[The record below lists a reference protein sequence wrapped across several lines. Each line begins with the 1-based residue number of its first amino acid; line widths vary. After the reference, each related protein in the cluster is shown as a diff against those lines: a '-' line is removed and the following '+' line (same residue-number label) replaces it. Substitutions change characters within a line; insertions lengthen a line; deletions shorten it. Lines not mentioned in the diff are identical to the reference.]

1 MVKYLITENRLES
14 FITSVF
20 DKDLT
25 PTGGWWTHSKIKKE
39 LRGWSEWMPIYY
51 DKDFYTDFADNDSTK
66 YMNYS
71 KKDKIVE
78 LEARIEELERENVE
92 TTNAMYE
99 IANSLEARIDILAS
113 EPYKLPFNT
122 EQLQ

>member
-1 MVKYLITENRLES
+1 MFRWVDNFLRPYQISTDN
-14 FITSVF
+14 TSIF
-20 DKDLT
+20 DKIL
-25 PTGGWWTHSKIKKE
+25 
-39 LRGWSEWMPIYY
+39 
-51 DKDFYTDFADNDSTK
+51 
-66 YMNYS
+66 
-71 KKDKIVE
+71 E

-122 EQLQ
+122 EKLQ

>member
-1 MVKYLITENRLES
+1 MFRWIDNFLKLYQIPTDN
-14 FITSVF
+14 TSIF
-20 DKDLT
+20 
-25 PTGGWWTHSKIKKE
+25 GKI
-39 LRGWSEWMPIYY
+39 
-51 DKDFYTDFADNDSTK
+51 A
-66 YMNYS
+66 
-71 KKDKIVE
+71 E

-122 EQLQ
+122 EKLQ

>member
-1 MVKYLITENRLES
+1 MFRWVDNFLKPYQIPTDN
-14 FITSVF
+14 TSIF
-20 DKDLT
+20 DKIL
-25 PTGGWWTHSKIKKE
+25 
-39 LRGWSEWMPIYY
+39 
-51 DKDFYTDFADNDSTK
+51 
-66 YMNYS
+66 
-71 KKDKIVE
+71 E

-122 EQLQ
+122 EKLQ